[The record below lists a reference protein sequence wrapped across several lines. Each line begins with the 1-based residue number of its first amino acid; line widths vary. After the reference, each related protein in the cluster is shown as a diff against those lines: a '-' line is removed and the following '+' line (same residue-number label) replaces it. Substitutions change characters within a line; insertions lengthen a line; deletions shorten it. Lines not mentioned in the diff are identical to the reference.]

1 MDHERLTPRAA
12 ASLPTGPR
20 LALVED
26 SAPLRRNTVLS
37 LESAGFDV
45 QGFGQVEDFYRAAS
59 VQPFDIVLMD
69 LGLPGEDGLS
79 AIRHLSARER
89 LGIIVITARG
99 GLHDRDE
106 AIAAGADHYMVKPIR
121 HMDLVSA
128 IDGLWRRL
136 NRNEGQEA
144 PAAWTLAP
152 LLPALQTPG
161 GEQLK
166 LTQGE
171 AVLLKTLAQWPRMT
185 VEKDLLVEALFPG
198 QREVSF
204 HRVEVLVSRLRS
216 KAKAHGV
223 VLPLRS
229 IFGKGLC
236 FNAPIQI
243 QGPG

>member
-1 MDHERLTPRAA
+1 MIPRPMSSAP
-12 ASLPTGPR
+12 SGPR

-26 SAPLRRNTVLS
+26 SAPLRHNTVLS
-37 LESAGFDV
+37 LEVAGFDV

-69 LGLPGEDGLS
+69 LGLPGEDGLT
-79 AIRHLSARER
+79 AIRHLRVLDR

-99 GLHDRDE
+99 GLDDRDE

-136 NRNEGQEA
+136 SRHDAQET
-144 PAAWTLAP
+144 PVAWTLLP
-152 LLPALQTPG
+152 LLPALNTPNG
-161 GEQLK
+161 LQLR

-171 AVLLKTLAQWPRMT
+171 AMLLQTLAQWPRMT
-185 VEKDLLVEALFPG
+185 VEKDLLVQALFPG

-236 FNAPIQI
+236 FNAHIQVQT
-243 QGPG
+243 QG

>member
-1 MDHERLTPRAA
+1 MDNDLMQPRPMSSVPA
-12 ASLPTGPR
+12 GPR

-26 SAPLRRNTVLS
+26 SAPLRHNTVLS
-37 LESAGFDV
+37 LEAAGFDV

-79 AIRHLSARER
+79 AIRHLSARDR

-99 GLHDRDE
+99 SLDDRDE

-136 NRNEGQEA
+136 SRSEGQQA
-144 PAAWTLAP
+144 PAVWTLAP
-152 LLPALQTPG
+152 LLPALQTPAG
-161 GEQLK
+161 VQVR

-171 AVLLKTLAQWPRMT
+171 AVLLQTLAQWPRMT

-216 KAKAHGV
+216 KCKAHGV
-223 VLPLRS
+223 VVPLRS

-236 FNAPIQI
+236 FNAPIQV
-243 QGPG
+243 QA